1 MLRLSRKYR
10 NGVGDSVA
18 GPHVAY
24 HGRRSAF
31 GSPAMVPRS
40 PTSQISMSDKTVSD
54 KTVSDKAVSDKYVSD
69 EYCRKE
75 HDEKCLRS

>member
-24 HGRRSAF
+24 HGRRSVF
-31 GSPAMVPRS
+31 GPLAMVPRS
-40 PTSQISMSDKTVSD
+40 PTSHTSMSDKTVSD
-54 KTVSDKAVSDKYVSD
+54 KYVTY